1 MRTTSRNMNTPDD
14 MIGNVK
20 PSNPGDAYLEVLA
33 VIVAIAAVTYI
44 AGWGMILVLRLIG
57 FA

>member
-1 MRTTSRNMNTPDD
+1 MRATSRNMNIPDD
-14 MIGNVK
+14 MIGDVK
-20 PSNPGDAYLEVLA
+20 PSNPADAYLEILA

-44 AGWGMILVLRLIG
+44 AGWGMILILRLIG